1 MQVDVDRWQFTSS
14 LMGSLP
20 AAYWQLTGNV
30 LAAFGQLIG
39 SLLAAYW
46 QLTGNSR
53 AAYWQITSQTG
64 TEWMASTTP
73 QMLTPHRTKRCKNKA
88 KQSYANQTRTCHG
101 TNTSIIRRHS
111 IRPPANEPPCPTY
124 QPRRVNVARVVLQT
138 SHPLR

>member
-20 AAYWQLTGNV
+20 AAYWQLTGSV

-101 TNTSIIRRHS
+101 TEDSGSERMGTSQGNHQHGRTHEKRSHSAENTRH
-111 IRPPANEPPCPTY
+111 RGTK
-124 QPRRVNVARVVLQT
+124 
-138 SHPLR
+138 

>member
-20 AAYWQLTGNV
+20 AAYWQLTGSV

-53 AAYWQITSQTG
+53 AAYWQITGNSLQ
-64 TEWMASTTP
+64 
-73 QMLTPHRTKRCKNKA
+73 L
-88 KQSYANQTRTCHG
+88 
-101 TNTSIIRRHS
+101 
-111 IRPPANEPPCPTY
+111 RPSGDRAG
-124 QPRRVNVARVVLQT
+124 
-138 SHPLR
+138 PLRGRSHGGAAIGVK